1 MQKITPVGKRI
12 LIKKK
17 KEEQYFPGTNI
28 LVPETSKVETY
39 KGYVIAIGKDVE
51 EISVGDLIQYASYA
65 VPTEMMHEG
74 EPHLLIT
81 AGDILAV
88 INE

>member
-17 KEEQYFPGTNI
+17 EDVYYPGTQI
-28 LVPETSKVETY
+28 IIPEPLRTKNY
-39 KGYVIAIGKDVE
+39 KGYVIAVGKEVE
-51 EISVGDLIQYASYA
+51 EIKVGDLIQYADYA
-65 VPTEMMHEG
+65 VPTEMRHEE

-81 AGDILAV
+81 VGDVLA
-88 INE
+88 IIHE